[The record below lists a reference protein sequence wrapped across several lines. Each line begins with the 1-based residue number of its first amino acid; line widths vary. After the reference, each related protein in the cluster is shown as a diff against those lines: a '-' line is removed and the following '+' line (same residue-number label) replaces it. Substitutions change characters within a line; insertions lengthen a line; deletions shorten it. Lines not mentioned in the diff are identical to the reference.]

1 MKQSKLSNSKSAVLF
16 SLIGDHLPKEALSML
31 SAQEIQKLM
40 DKLAVMEGVSTGEE
54 ANVLAEF
61 SQKFSAN
68 SRNVQKQTVG
78 VPPGKDVLT
87 EKIHNQIDRIIQ
99 EGLESNSVID
109 ELKDKSQQELN
120 LLIKDESPHMVAILI
135 CFSNPDI
142 ASLLIEELPEKF
154 REKVLIE
161 INQIDFHSA
170 ETLEELERFL
180 NFKNGLIES
189 DSLVSKI
196 QNRGGR
202 KAAEILARLN
212 PNLSH
217 KLFSK
222 IKEIN
227 PEYAEHINEHF
238 YTLHDL
244 LHIDRTSLSK
254 FLSSFN
260 PIVVAFAFKGIENSI
275 AEKLLEKCE
284 PWLAKA
290 IRLEIDC
297 MGPITLAEIEEAQK
311 GILDGLH
318 KSIDSGDIK
327 LWKG

>member
-1 MKQSKLSNSKSAVLF
+1 MKGVDLSDKAAILY
-16 SLIGDHLPKEALSML
+16 SLIGDHLPSEALSLL
-31 SAQEIQKLM
+31 SAEEIQKLM
-40 DKLAVMEGVSTGEE
+40 DKLGRIESVTTGEE
-54 ANVLAEF
+54 TSVLAEF
-61 SQKFSAN
+61 SNNFSVGKGQI
-68 SRNVQKQTVG
+68 SQTQNG
-78 VPPGKDVLT
+78 NELSFQL
-87 EKIHNQIDRIIQ
+87 HHQIDKIIE
-99 EGLESNSVID
+99 EGLETNSTVD
-109 ELKDKSQQELN
+109 ELKHRSKKELD
-120 LLIKDESPHMVAILI
+120 LLIKDEKPRMVAITL
-135 CFSNPDI
+135 CFANPDI
-142 ASLLIEELPEKF
+142 ASHVIEELPEKF

-161 INQIDFHSA
+161 INQIDFHSP
-170 ETLEELERFL
+170 ETMEELERFL
-180 NFKNGLIES
+180 RFKNDLIES

-217 KLFSK
+217 KLVSK

-227 PEYAEHINEHF
+227 PEYAEHINEHL
-238 YTLHDL
+238 YNLHDL
-244 LHIDRTSLSK
+244 LNTDRTSLSR

-260 PIVVAFAFKGIENSI
+260 PIVVAFAFKGIESSI
-275 AEKLLEKCE
+275 AERLLDKCE
-284 PWLAKA
+284 PWLAKS
-290 IRLEIDC
+290 IRLEMDC